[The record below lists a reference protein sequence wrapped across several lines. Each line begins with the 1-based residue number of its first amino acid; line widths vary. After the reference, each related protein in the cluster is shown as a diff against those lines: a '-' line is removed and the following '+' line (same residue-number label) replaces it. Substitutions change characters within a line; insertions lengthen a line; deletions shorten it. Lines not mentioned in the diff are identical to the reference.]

1 MNITYQSVQNLSIKG
16 DNMPFIP
23 DNFDASKWENIEP
36 YVNDLINRELSC
48 SSCLESLISDSSNLG
63 EHISE
68 TGALLYI
75 GMTCDTENENK
86 KNEFLYFVENI
97 RPKLSKFSD
106 ALNRRIAEHPSVGNL
121 PERYDLMKR
130 GIISDIEIFRS
141 ENIPLG
147 VEQTKLVTKA
157 QGITGGMTVQFQ
169 GQERTFPE
177 MKAFLESND
186 RDEREKAWKSMVN
199 RWMDDSEELSEIYD
213 QLIKIRHQI
222 ALNAGFNSYTEYMFK
237 AMHRFDYSVEDCL
250 TFHDSIEKVCMPI
263 IREINQRRRI
273 AFGLDK
279 LSPWDVN
286 EKSGSGPDI
295 NGESPLKPFK
305 SVQEMITKLS
315 QLFHNMSEDLGN
327 KFDKLV
333 EMDTLDLETRK
344 GKAPGGYQY
353 YLEKSRI
360 PFIFMN
366 AAGLQ
371 GDLETMIHESGHA
384 FHSLY
389 CGHLDL
395 IDERSY
401 PIEFAE
407 VASMSMELL
416 TQDEWDIFYQDS
428 DEVNRAR
435 LSHLEGVV
443 YLLPWIATIDSFQ
456 HWIYAN
462 PNHTR
467 DERKE
472 HWLSLREKF
481 GSNMDWK
488 DNENFRELSWQQQG
502 HLYGVPFYYVEY
514 GIAQLGA
521 LQLWQTHRKNP
532 EKALKDYSNA
542 MKLGNTKTLP
552 DLFAAAELELG
563 FDEEHLNSLITEVRV
578 AMSELQ

>member
-1 MNITYQSVQNLSIKG
+1 MKFVSE
-16 DNMPFIP
+16 D
-23 DNFDASKWENIEP
+23 FDASAWENIEP
-36 YVNDLINRELSC
+36 YVNDLLERKLTC
-48 SSCLESLISDSSNLG
+48 SKCIETLISDSSNLA

-75 GMTCDTENENK
+75 GMTCDTENSEK
-86 KNEFLYFVENI
+86 KDEFLNFVENV
-97 RPKLSKFSD
+97 RPKLSEFSD
-106 ALNRRIAEHPSVGNL
+106 KLNRRIIDHSSLEDL
-121 PERYDLMKR
+121 PERYNLMIR
-130 GIISDIEIFRS
+130 GIESDIEIFRV

-157 QGITGGMTVQFQ
+157 QGITGAMTVEFE
-169 GQERTFPE
+169 GKERTFPE
-177 MKAFLESND
+177 MRGFLESND
-186 RDEREKAWKSMVN
+186 RTQRKEAWKSMVN
-199 RWMDDSEELSEIYD
+199 RWMENSEELSEIFD
-213 QLIKIRHQI
+213 KLIKIRHQI
-222 ALNAGFNSYTEYMFK
+222 ALNAGFKSYTDYMFR

-250 TFHDSIEKVCMPI
+250 IFHKSIEEICMPI
-263 IREINQRRRI
+263 VKKINSERKSS
-273 AFGLDK
+273 FGLNK

-295 NGESPLKPFK
+295 AGKLPLRPFET
-305 SVQEMITKLS
+305 VDEMVTKLS
-315 QLFHNMSEDLGN
+315 QLFHNMSNDLGA

-389 CGHLDL
+389 CGHLEL
-395 IDERSY
+395 IDERNY

-416 TQDEWDIFYQDS
+416 TQPGWSIFY
-428 DEVNRAR
+428 DEQEEADRAKI
-435 LSHLEGVV
+435 SHLEGVIF
-443 YLLPWIATIDSFQ
+443 LLPWIATIDAFQ

-462 PNHTR
+462 PEHTR
-467 DERKE
+467 EERKLQ
-472 HWLSLREKF
+472 WISLRERF
-481 GSNMDWK
+481 GSVMDWEG
-488 DNENFRELSWQQQG
+488 NEDFRELSWQQQG
-502 HLYGVPFYYVEY
+502 HLFGVPFYYVEY

-532 EKALKDYSNA
+532 KKALKDYSNA
-542 MKLGNTKTLP
+542 MELGNTKTLP

-563 FDEEHLNSLITEVRV
+563 FDAEHLNSLIGEVEI
-578 AMSELQ
+578 AMSEIKN

>member
-1 MNITYQSVQNLSIKG
+1 MKFVSE
-16 DNMPFIP
+16 D
-23 DNFDASKWENIEP
+23 FDASAWENIEP
-36 YVNDLINRELSC
+36 YVNDLLERKLTC
-48 SSCLESLISDSSNLG
+48 SKCIETLISDSSNLA

-75 GMTCDTENENK
+75 GMTCDTENSEK
-86 KNEFLYFVENI
+86 KDEFLKFVENV
-97 RPKLSKFSD
+97 RPKLSEFSD
-106 ALNRRIAEHPSVGNL
+106 KLNRRIIDHSSLEDL
-121 PERYDLMKR
+121 PERYNLMIR
-130 GIISDIEIFRS
+130 GIESDIEIFRV

-157 QGITGGMTVQFQ
+157 QGITGAMTVEFE
-169 GQERTFPE
+169 GKERTFPE
-177 MKAFLESND
+177 MRGFLESND
-186 RDEREKAWKSMVN
+186 RTQRKEAWKSMVN
-199 RWMDDSEELSEIYD
+199 RWMENSEELSEIFD
-213 QLIKIRHQI
+213 KLIKIRHQI
-222 ALNAGFNSYTEYMFK
+222 ALNAGFKSYTDYMFR

-250 TFHDSIEKVCMPI
+250 IFHKSIEEICMPI
-263 IREINQRRRI
+263 VKKINSERKSS
-273 AFGLDK
+273 FGLNK

-295 NGESPLKPFK
+295 AGKLPLRPFET
-305 SVQEMITKLS
+305 VDEMVTKLS
-315 QLFHNMSEDLGN
+315 QLFHNMSNDLGA

-389 CGHLDL
+389 CGHLEL
-395 IDERSY
+395 IDERDY

-416 TQDEWDIFYQDS
+416 TQPGWSIFY
-428 DEVNRAR
+428 DEQEEADRAKI
-435 LSHLEGVV
+435 SHLEGVIF
-443 YLLPWIATIDSFQ
+443 LLPWIATIDAFQ

-462 PNHTR
+462 PEHTR
-467 DERKE
+467 EERKLQ
-472 HWLSLREKF
+472 WISLRERF
-481 GSNMDWK
+481 GSVMDWEG
-488 DNENFRELSWQQQG
+488 NEDFRELSWQQQG
-502 HLYGVPFYYVEY
+502 HLFGVPFYYVEY

-532 EKALKDYSNA
+532 KKALKDYSNA
-542 MKLGNTKTLP
+542 MELGNTKTLP

-563 FDEEHLNSLITEVRV
+563 FDAEHLNSLIGEVEI
-578 AMSELQ
+578 AMSEIKN

>member
-1 MNITYQSVQNLSIKG
+1 MT
-16 DNMPFIP
+16 FIP
-23 DNFDASKWENIEP
+23 EDFDASSWENIEP
-36 YVNDLINRELSC
+36 YVDDLIQRNLSC
-48 SSCLESLISDSSNLG
+48 SSCLEKLISDSSNLA

-75 GMTCDTENENK
+75 GMTCDTENETK
-86 KNEFLYFVENI
+86 KNDFLNFVENV

-106 ALNRRIAEHPSVGNL
+106 KLNRRIAEHPSVGDL
-121 PERYDLMKR
+121 PDRYDLMIR
-130 GIISDIEIFRS
+130 GIKSDIDIFRE

-157 QGITGGMTVQFQ
+157 QGITGGMTVEFE
-169 GQERTFPE
+169 GEERTFPE
-177 MKAFLESND
+177 MKAFLESNN
-186 RDEREKAWKSMVN
+186 RSVREKAWKSMVS
-199 RWMDDSEELSEIYD
+199 RWMNDSEELSEIFD
-213 QLIKIRHQI
+213 ELIKIRHEI
-222 ALNAGFNSYTEYMFK
+222 AKNAGFDSYTNYMFK
-237 AMHRFDYSVEDCL
+237 AMHRFDYTVEDCL
-250 TFHDSIEKVCMPI
+250 TFHNSIEKVCMPI
-263 IREINQRRRI
+263 VREINEKRRSSFNLEI
-273 AFGLDK
+273 

-295 NGESPLKPFK
+295 EGKNPLRPFDNVGEM
-305 SVQEMITKLS
+305 VQKLS
-315 QLFHNMSEDLGN
+315 ELFHRMSRDLGN

-353 YLEKSRI
+353 YLEKSRV

-395 IDERSY
+395 IDERNY

-416 TQDEWDIFYQDS
+416 TQDEWQIFYDND
-428 DEVNRAR
+428 DEVNRAI

-443 YLLPWIATIDSFQ
+443 FLLPWIATIDAFQ

-467 DERKE
+467 EERTE
-472 HWLSLREKF
+472 YWLSLRDRF
-481 GSNMDWK
+481 GSKMDWK
-488 DNENFRELSWQQQG
+488 DNEDFRELSWQQQG
-502 HLYGVPFYYVEY
+502 HLFGVPFYYIEY

-521 LQLWQTHRKNP
+521 LQLWQTHRKSP
-532 EKALKDYSNA
+532 EKALKDYENA
-542 MKLGNTKTLP
+542 MKLGNTKILP
-552 DLFAAAELELG
+552 ELFAAAELKLG
-563 FDEEHLNSLITEVRV
+563 FDEKHVDSLINEVKAAMAEVR
-578 AMSELQ
+578 

>member
-1 MNITYQSVQNLSIKG
+1 MKFVSE
-16 DNMPFIP
+16 D
-23 DNFDASKWENIEP
+23 FDASAWENIEP
-36 YVNDLINRELSC
+36 YVNDLLERKLTC
-48 SSCLESLISDSSNLG
+48 SKCIETLISDSSNLA

-75 GMTCDTENENK
+75 GMTCDTENSEK
-86 KNEFLYFVENI
+86 KDEFLNFVENV
-97 RPKLSKFSD
+97 RPKLSEFSD
-106 ALNRRIAEHPSVGNL
+106 KLNRRIIDHSSLEDL
-121 PERYDLMKR
+121 PERYNLMIR
-130 GIISDIEIFRS
+130 GIESDIEIFRV

-157 QGITGGMTVQFQ
+157 QGITGAMTVEFE
-169 GQERTFPE
+169 GKERTFPE
-177 MKAFLESND
+177 MRGFLESND
-186 RDEREKAWKSMVN
+186 RTQRKEAWKSMVN
-199 RWMDDSEELSEIYD
+199 RWMENSEELSEIFD
-213 QLIKIRHQI
+213 KLIKIRHQI
-222 ALNAGFNSYTEYMFK
+222 ALNAGFKSYTDYMFR

-250 TFHDSIEKVCMPI
+250 IFHKSIEEICMPI
-263 IREINQRRRI
+263 VKKINSERKSS
-273 AFGLDK
+273 FGLNK

-295 NGESPLKPFK
+295 AGKLPLRPFET
-305 SVQEMITKLS
+305 VDEMVTKLS
-315 QLFHNMSEDLGN
+315 QLFHNMSNDLGA

-389 CGHLDL
+389 CGHLEL
-395 IDERSY
+395 IDERDY

-416 TQDEWDIFYQDS
+416 TQPGWSIFYEEQEDA
-428 DEVNRAR
+428 DRAKI
-435 LSHLEGVV
+435 SHLEGVIF
-443 YLLPWIATIDSFQ
+443 LLPWIATIDAFQ

-462 PNHTR
+462 PEHTR
-467 DERKE
+467 EERKLQ
-472 HWLSLREKF
+472 WISLRERF
-481 GSNMDWK
+481 GSVMDWEG
-488 DNENFRELSWQQQG
+488 NEDFRELSWQQQG
-502 HLYGVPFYYVEY
+502 HLFGVPFYYVEY

-532 EKALKDYSNA
+532 KKALKDYSNA
-542 MKLGNTKTLP
+542 MELGNTKTLP

-563 FDEEHLNSLITEVRV
+563 FDAEHLNSLIGEVEI
-578 AMSELQ
+578 AMSEIKN

>member
-1 MNITYQSVQNLSIKG
+1 MT
-16 DNMPFIP
+16 FIP
-23 DNFDASKWENIEP
+23 EDFDASSWENIEP
-36 YVNDLINRELSC
+36 YVDDLIQRNLSC
-48 SSCLESLISDSSNLG
+48 SSCLEKLISDSSNLA

-75 GMTCDTENENK
+75 GMTCDTENETK
-86 KNEFLYFVENI
+86 KNDFLNFVENI

-106 ALNRRIAEHPSVGNL
+106 KLNRRIAEHPSVGDL
-121 PERYDLMKR
+121 PDRYDLMIR
-130 GIISDIEIFRS
+130 GIKSDIDIFRE

-157 QGITGGMTVQFQ
+157 QGITGGMTVEFE
-169 GQERTFPE
+169 GEERTFPE
-177 MKAFLESND
+177 MKAFLESNN
-186 RDEREKAWKSMVN
+186 RSVREKAWKSMVS
-199 RWMDDSEELSEIYD
+199 RWMNDSEELSEIFD
-213 QLIKIRHQI
+213 ELIKIRHEI
-222 ALNAGFNSYTEYMFK
+222 AKNAGFDSYTNYMFK
-237 AMHRFDYSVEDCL
+237 AMHRFDYTVEDCL
-250 TFHDSIEKVCMPI
+250 TFHNSIEKVCMPI
-263 IREINQRRRI
+263 VREINEKRRSSFNLEI
-273 AFGLDK
+273 

-295 NGESPLKPFK
+295 EGKNPLRPFDNVGEM
-305 SVQEMITKLS
+305 VQKLS
-315 QLFHNMSEDLGN
+315 ELFHRMSRDLGN

-353 YLEKSRI
+353 YLEKSRV

-395 IDERSY
+395 IDERNY

-416 TQDEWDIFYQDS
+416 TQDEWQIFYDND
-428 DEVNRAR
+428 DEVNRAI

-443 YLLPWIATIDSFQ
+443 FLLPWIATIDAFQ

-467 DERKE
+467 EERKE
-472 HWLSLREKF
+472 YWLSLRDRF
-481 GSNMDWK
+481 GSKMDWK
-488 DNENFRELSWQQQG
+488 DNEDFRELSWQQQG
-502 HLYGVPFYYVEY
+502 HLFGVPFYYIEY

-521 LQLWQTHRKNP
+521 LQLWQTHRKSP
-532 EKALKDYSNA
+532 EKALKDYENA
-542 MKLGNTKTLP
+542 MKLGNTKILP
-552 DLFAAAELELG
+552 ELFAAAELKLG
-563 FDEEHLNSLITEVRV
+563 FDEKHVDSLINEVKTAMAEVR
-578 AMSELQ
+578 

>member
-1 MNITYQSVQNLSIKG
+1 MT
-16 DNMPFIP
+16 FIP
-23 DNFDASKWENIEP
+23 EDFDASSWKNIEP
-36 YVNDLINRELSC
+36 YVNDLIQRNLSC
-48 SSCLESLISDSSNLG
+48 SNCLEKLISDSSNLA

-75 GMTCDTENENK
+75 GMTCDTENETK
-86 KNEFLYFVENI
+86 KNDFLNFVENI

-106 ALNRRIAEHPSVGNL
+106 KLNRRIAEHPSVGDL
-121 PERYDLMKR
+121 PDRYDLMIR
-130 GIISDIEIFRS
+130 GIKSDIDIFRE

-157 QGITGGMTVQFQ
+157 QGITGGMTVEFE
-169 GQERTFPE
+169 GEERTFPE
-177 MKAFLESND
+177 MKAFLESNN
-186 RDEREKAWKSMVN
+186 RSVREKAWKSMVS
-199 RWMDDSEELSEIYD
+199 RWMNDSEELSEIFD
-213 QLIKIRHQI
+213 ELIKIRHEI
-222 ALNAGFNSYTEYMFK
+222 AKNAGFDSYTNYMFK
-237 AMHRFDYSVEDCL
+237 AMHRFDYTVEDCL
-250 TFHDSIEKVCMPI
+250 TFHNSIEKVCMPI
-263 IREINQRRRI
+263 VREINEKRRSSFNLEI
-273 AFGLDK
+273 

-295 NGESPLKPFK
+295 EGKNPLRPFDNVGEM
-305 SVQEMITKLS
+305 VQKLS
-315 QLFHNMSEDLGN
+315 ELFHRMSRDLGN

-353 YLEKSRI
+353 YLEKSRV

-395 IDERSY
+395 IDERNY

-416 TQDEWDIFYQDS
+416 TQDEWQIFYDND
-428 DEVNRAR
+428 DEVNRAI

-443 YLLPWIATIDSFQ
+443 FLLPWIATIDAFQ

-467 DERKE
+467 EERTE
-472 HWLSLREKF
+472 YWLSLRDRF
-481 GSNMDWK
+481 GSKMDWK
-488 DNENFRELSWQQQG
+488 DNEDFRELSWQQQG
-502 HLYGVPFYYVEY
+502 HLFGVPFYYIEY

-521 LQLWQTHRKNP
+521 LQLWQTHRKSP
-532 EKALKDYSNA
+532 EKALKDYENA
-542 MKLGNTKTLP
+542 MKLGNTKILP
-552 DLFAAAELELG
+552 ELFAAAELKLG
-563 FDEEHLNSLITEVRV
+563 FDEKHVDSLINEVKTAMAEVR
-578 AMSELQ
+578 

>member
-1 MNITYQSVQNLSIKG
+1 MSFVPV
-16 DNMPFIP
+16 D
-23 DNFDASKWENIEP
+23 FDASKWENIEP
-36 YVNDLINRELSC
+36 YVNDLLERKLTC
-48 SSCLESLISDSSNLG
+48 SNCLEKVIADSSNLA

-75 GMTCDTENENK
+75 GMTCDTENEKK
-86 KNEFLYFVENI
+86 KNDFLHFVENI
-97 RPKLSKFSD
+97 RPKLSEFSD
-106 ALNRRIAEHPSVGNL
+106 SLNRRIAEHPELENL
-121 PERYDLMKR
+121 PERYNLMIR
-130 GIISDIEIFRS
+130 GIISDIEIFRT

-157 QGITGGMTVQFQ
+157 QGITGAMTVEFE
-169 GQERTFPE
+169 GKERTFPE

-186 RDEREKAWKSMVN
+186 RKKREIAWKSMVN
-199 RWMDDSEELSEIYD
+199 RWMEDSEELSEIFD
-213 QLIKIRHQI
+213 ELVKIRHQI
-222 ALNAGFNSYTEYMFK
+222 ALNAGFSSYTDYMFK

-250 TFHDSIEKVCMPI
+250 IFHDSIEKVCMPI
-263 IREINQRRRI
+263 INDINEKRRI
-273 AFGLDK
+273 AFGLEK

-295 NGESPLKPFK
+295 NGKSPLKPFD
-305 SVQEMITKLS
+305 SVQEMVTKLS
-315 QLFHNMSEDLGN
+315 QLFHNMSKDLGN

-353 YLEKSRI
+353 YLEKSRV

-395 IDERSY
+395 IDERNY

-416 TQDEWDIFYQDS
+416 TQDEWGIFYENS
-428 DEVNRAR
+428 NEVNRAKM
-435 LSHLEGVV
+435 SHLEGVV
-443 YLLPWIATIDSFQ
+443 YLLPWIATIDAFQ
-456 HWIYAN
+456 HWIYSN

-467 DERKE
+467 EERKE
-472 HWLSLREKF
+472 YWLSLRDKF
-481 GSNMDWK
+481 GSNMNWSG
-488 DNENFRELSWQQQG
+488 NEKFRELSWQQQG

-521 LQLWQTHRKNP
+521 LQLWQTHRNNP

-542 MKLGNTKTLP
+542 MELGNTKTLP
-552 DLFAAAELELG
+552 DLFAAAELKLG
-563 FDEEHLNSLITEVRV
+563 FDEKHLNSLIEEVKV
-578 AMSELQ
+578 AMSEMK

>member
-1 MNITYQSVQNLSIKG
+1 MT
-16 DNMPFIP
+16 FIP
-23 DNFDASKWENIEP
+23 EDFDASSWENIEP
-36 YVNDLINRELSC
+36 YVDDLIQRNLSC
-48 SSCLESLISDSSNLG
+48 SSCLEKLISDSSNLA

-75 GMTCDTENENK
+75 GMTCDTENETK
-86 KNEFLYFVENI
+86 KNDFLNFVENV

-106 ALNRRIAEHPSVGNL
+106 KLNRRIAEHPSVGDL
-121 PERYDLMKR
+121 PDRYDLMIR
-130 GIISDIEIFRS
+130 GIKSDIDIFRE

-147 VEQTKLVTKA
+147 VEQTKLVTRA
-157 QGITGGMTVQFQ
+157 QGITGGMTVEFE
-169 GQERTFPE
+169 GEERTFPE
-177 MKAFLESND
+177 MKAFLESNN
-186 RDEREKAWKSMVN
+186 RSVREKAWKSMVS
-199 RWMDDSEELSEIYD
+199 RWMNDSEELSEIFD
-213 QLIKIRHQI
+213 ELIKIRHEI
-222 ALNAGFNSYTEYMFK
+222 AKNAGFDSYTNYMFK
-237 AMHRFDYSVEDCL
+237 AMHRFDYTVEDCL
-250 TFHDSIEKVCMPI
+250 TFHNSIEKVCMPI
-263 IREINQRRRI
+263 VREINEKRRSSFNLEI
-273 AFGLDK
+273 

-295 NGESPLKPFK
+295 EGKNPLRPFDNVGEM
-305 SVQEMITKLS
+305 VQKLS
-315 QLFHNMSEDLGN
+315 ELFHRMSRDLGN

-353 YLEKSRI
+353 YLEKSRV

-395 IDERSY
+395 IDERNY

-416 TQDEWDIFYQDS
+416 TQDEWQIFYDND
-428 DEVNRAR
+428 DEVNRAI

-443 YLLPWIATIDSFQ
+443 FLLPWIATIDAFQ

-467 DERKE
+467 EERKE
-472 HWLSLREKF
+472 YWLSLRDRF
-481 GSNMDWK
+481 GSKMDWK
-488 DNENFRELSWQQQG
+488 DNEDFRELSWQQQG
-502 HLYGVPFYYVEY
+502 HLFGVPFYYIEY

-521 LQLWQTHRKNP
+521 LQLWQTHRKSP
-532 EKALKDYSNA
+532 EKALKDYENA
-542 MKLGNTKTLP
+542 MKLGNTKILP
-552 DLFAAAELELG
+552 ELFAAAELKLG
-563 FDEEHLNSLITEVRV
+563 FDEKHVDSLINEVKTAMAEVR
-578 AMSELQ
+578 

>member
-1 MNITYQSVQNLSIKG
+1 MKFVSE
-16 DNMPFIP
+16 D
-23 DNFDASKWENIEP
+23 FDASAWENIEP
-36 YVNDLINRELSC
+36 YVNDLLERKLTC
-48 SSCLESLISDSSNLG
+48 SKCIETLISDSSNLA

-75 GMTCDTENENK
+75 GMTCDTENSDK
-86 KNEFLYFVENI
+86 KDEFLNFVENV
-97 RPKLSKFSD
+97 RPKLSEFSD
-106 ALNRRIAEHPSVGNL
+106 KLNRRIIDHSSLEDL
-121 PERYDLMKR
+121 PERYNLMIR
-130 GIISDIEIFRS
+130 GIESDIEIFRV

-157 QGITGGMTVQFQ
+157 QGITGAMTVEFE
-169 GQERTFPE
+169 GKERTFPE
-177 MKAFLESND
+177 MRGFLESND
-186 RDEREKAWKSMVN
+186 RTQRKEAWKSMVN
-199 RWMDDSEELSEIYD
+199 RWMENSEELSEIFD
-213 QLIKIRHQI
+213 KLIKIRHQI
-222 ALNAGFNSYTEYMFK
+222 ALNAGFKSYTDYMFR

-250 TFHDSIEKVCMPI
+250 IFHKSIEEICMPI
-263 IREINQRRRI
+263 VKKINSERKSS
-273 AFGLDK
+273 FGLNK

-295 NGESPLKPFK
+295 AGKLPLRPFET
-305 SVQEMITKLS
+305 VDEMVTKLS
-315 QLFHNMSEDLGN
+315 QLFHNMSNDLGA

-389 CGHLDL
+389 CGHLEL
-395 IDERSY
+395 IDERNY

-416 TQDEWDIFYQDS
+416 TQPGWSIFY
-428 DEVNRAR
+428 DEQEEADRAKI
-435 LSHLEGVV
+435 SHLEGVIF
-443 YLLPWIATIDSFQ
+443 LLPWIATIDAFQ

-462 PNHTR
+462 PEHTR
-467 DERKE
+467 EERKLQ
-472 HWLSLREKF
+472 WISLRERF
-481 GSNMDWK
+481 GSVMDWEG
-488 DNENFRELSWQQQG
+488 NEDFRELSWQQQG
-502 HLYGVPFYYVEY
+502 HLFGVPFYYVEY

-532 EKALKDYSNA
+532 KKALKDYSNA
-542 MKLGNTKTLP
+542 MELGNTKTLP

-563 FDEEHLNSLITEVRV
+563 FDAEHLNSLIGEVEI
-578 AMSELQ
+578 AMSEIKN

>member
-1 MNITYQSVQNLSIKG
+1 VT
-16 DNMPFIP
+16 FIP
-23 DNFDASKWENIEP
+23 EDFDASSWENVEP
-36 YVNDLINRELSC
+36 YVDDLIQRNLSC
-48 SSCLESLISDSSNLG
+48 SSCLEKLISDSSNLA

-75 GMTCDTENENK
+75 GMTCDTENETK
-86 KNEFLYFVENI
+86 KNDFLNFVENI

-106 ALNRRIAEHPSVGNL
+106 KLNRRIAEHPSVGDL
-121 PERYDLMKR
+121 PDRYDLMIR
-130 GIISDIEIFRS
+130 GIKSDIDIFRE

-157 QGITGGMTVQFQ
+157 QGITGGMTVEFE
-169 GQERTFPE
+169 GEERTFPE
-177 MKAFLESND
+177 MKAFLESNN
-186 RDEREKAWKSMVN
+186 RSVREKAWKSMVS
-199 RWMDDSEELSEIYD
+199 RWMNDSEELSEIFD
-213 QLIKIRHQI
+213 ELIKIRHEI
-222 ALNAGFNSYTEYMFK
+222 AKNAGFDSYTNYMFK
-237 AMHRFDYSVEDCL
+237 AMHRFDYTVEDCL
-250 TFHDSIEKVCMPI
+250 TFHNSIEKVCMPI
-263 IREINQRRRI
+263 VREINEKRRSSFNLEI
-273 AFGLDK
+273 

-295 NGESPLKPFK
+295 EGKNPLRPFDNVGEM
-305 SVQEMITKLS
+305 VQKLS
-315 QLFHNMSEDLGN
+315 ELFHRMSRDLGN

-353 YLEKSRI
+353 YLEKSRV

-395 IDERSY
+395 IDERNY

-416 TQDEWDIFYQDS
+416 TQDEWQIFYDND
-428 DEVNRAR
+428 DEVNRAI

-443 YLLPWIATIDSFQ
+443 FLLPWIATIDAFQ

-467 DERKE
+467 EERTE
-472 HWLSLREKF
+472 YWLSLRDRF
-481 GSNMDWK
+481 GSKMDWK
-488 DNENFRELSWQQQG
+488 DNEDFRELSWQQQG
-502 HLYGVPFYYVEY
+502 HLFGVPFYYIEY

-521 LQLWQTHRKNP
+521 LQLWQTHRKSP
-532 EKALKDYSNA
+532 EKALKDYENA
-542 MKLGNTKTLP
+542 MKLGNTKILP
-552 DLFAAAELELG
+552 ELFAAAELKLG
-563 FDEEHLNSLITEVRV
+563 FDEKHVDSLINEVKTAMAEVR
-578 AMSELQ
+578 

>member
-1 MNITYQSVQNLSIKG
+1 MKFVPE
-16 DNMPFIP
+16 D
-23 DNFDASKWENIEP
+23 FDASAWENIEP
-36 YVNDLINRELSC
+36 YVNDLLERKLTC
-48 SSCLESLISDSSNLG
+48 SKCIETLISDSSNLA

-75 GMTCDTENENK
+75 GMTCDTENSEK
-86 KNEFLYFVENI
+86 KDEFLNFVENV
-97 RPKLSKFSD
+97 RPKLSEFSD
-106 ALNRRIAEHPSVGNL
+106 KLNRRIIDHSSLEDL
-121 PERYDLMKR
+121 PERYNLMIR
-130 GIISDIEIFRS
+130 GIESDIEIFRV

-157 QGITGGMTVQFQ
+157 QGITGAMTVEFE
-169 GQERTFPE
+169 GKERTFPE
-177 MKAFLESND
+177 MRGFLESND
-186 RDEREKAWKSMVN
+186 RTQRKEAWKSMVN
-199 RWMDDSEELSEIYD
+199 RWMENSEELSEIFD
-213 QLIKIRHQI
+213 KLIKIRHQI
-222 ALNAGFNSYTEYMFK
+222 ALNAGFKSYTDYMFR

-250 TFHDSIEKVCMPI
+250 IFHKSIEEICMPI
-263 IREINQRRRI
+263 VKKINSERKSS
-273 AFGLDK
+273 FGLNK

-295 NGESPLKPFK
+295 AGKLPLRPFET
-305 SVQEMITKLS
+305 VDEMVTKLS
-315 QLFHNMSEDLGN
+315 QLFHNMSNDLGV

-389 CGHLDL
+389 CGHLEL
-395 IDERSY
+395 IDERDY

-416 TQDEWDIFYQDS
+416 TQPGWSIFY
-428 DEVNRAR
+428 DEQEDADRAKI
-435 LSHLEGVV
+435 SHLEGVV
-443 YLLPWIATIDSFQ
+443 FLLPWIATIDAFQ

-462 PNHTR
+462 PEHTR
-467 DERKE
+467 EERKLQ
-472 HWLSLREKF
+472 WISLRERF
-481 GSNMDWK
+481 GSVMDWEG
-488 DNENFRELSWQQQG
+488 NEDFRELSWQQQG
-502 HLYGVPFYYVEY
+502 HLFGVPFYYVEY

-532 EKALKDYSNA
+532 KKALKDYSNA
-542 MKLGNTKTLP
+542 MELGNTKTLP

-563 FDEEHLNSLITEVRV
+563 FDAEHLNSLIGEVEI
-578 AMSELQ
+578 AMSEIKN

>member
-1 MNITYQSVQNLSIKG
+1 MKFVS
-16 DNMPFIP
+16 D
-23 DNFDASKWENIEP
+23 DFDASSWENIEP
-36 YVNDLINRELSC
+36 YVDDLLNRELT
-48 SSCLESLISDSSNLG
+48 SSDCLETLILDSSNLA
-63 EHISE
+63 EYISE

-75 GMTCDTENENK
+75 GMTCDTEDKEK
-86 KNEFLYFVENI
+86 KDEFLKFVENV
-97 RPKLSKFSD
+97 RPKLSEFSD
-106 ALNRRIAEHPSVGNL
+106 KLNRRIVDHVSVDNL
-121 PERYDLMKR
+121 PERYDLMIR
-130 GIISDIEIFRS
+130 GIKSDIEIFRV

-157 QGITGGMTVQFQ
+157 QGITGAMTVEFE
-169 GQERTFPE
+169 GKERTFPE
-177 MKAFLESND
+177 MRGFLESND
-186 RDEREKAWKSMVN
+186 RTQREKAWKSMVT
-199 RWMDDSEELSEIYD
+199 RWMNNSDELSDIFD
-213 QLIKIRHQI
+213 KLIKIRHEI
-222 ALNAGFNSYTEYMFK
+222 AINSGFKSYTDYMFR
-237 AMHRFDYSVEDCL
+237 AMHRFDYSIEDCL
-250 TFHDSIEKVCMPI
+250 TFHKSIEEVCMPI
-263 IREINQRRRI
+263 VRKINSERKS
-273 AFGLDK
+273 AFGLTT

-295 NGESPLKPFK
+295 AGEPPLRPFETVDQMV
-305 SVQEMITKLS
+305 SKLS
-315 QLFHNMSEDLGN
+315 QLFHNMSNDLGT

-333 EMDTLDLETRK
+333 KMDTLDLETRK

-395 IDERSY
+395 IDERNY

-416 TQDEWDIFYQDS
+416 TQPEWNIFYEEQNDA
-428 DEVNRAR
+428 DRAKI
-435 LSHLEGVV
+435 SHLEGVIF
-443 YLLPWIATIDSFQ
+443 LLPWIATIDAFQ

-462 PNHTR
+462 PEHTR
-467 DERKE
+467 DERKMQ
-472 HWLSLREKF
+472 WISLRERF
-481 GSNMDWK
+481 GSVMDWVG
-488 DNENFRELSWQQQG
+488 NEDFRELSWQQQG
-502 HLYGVPFYYVEY
+502 HLFGVPFYYVEY

-532 EKALKDYSNA
+532 EKALNDYSNA

-552 DLFAAAELELG
+552 DLFEAAELKLG
-563 FDEEHLNSLITEVRV
+563 FDEKHLNSLINEVEI
-578 AMSELQ
+578 AMSEINS

>member
-1 MNITYQSVQNLSIKG
+1 MT
-16 DNMPFIP
+16 FIP
-23 DNFDASKWENIEP
+23 EDFDASSWENIEP
-36 YVNDLINRELSC
+36 YVDDLIQRNLSC
-48 SSCLESLISDSSNLG
+48 SSCLEKLISDSSNLA

-75 GMTCDTENENK
+75 GMTCDTENETK
-86 KNEFLYFVENI
+86 KNDFLNFVENV

-106 ALNRRIAEHPSVGNL
+106 KLNRRIAEHPSVGDL
-121 PERYDLMKR
+121 PDRYDLMIR
-130 GIISDIEIFRS
+130 GIKSDIDIFRE

-157 QGITGGMTVQFQ
+157 QGITGGMTVEFE
-169 GQERTFPE
+169 GEERTFPE
-177 MKAFLESND
+177 MKAFLESNN
-186 RDEREKAWKSMVN
+186 RSMREKAWKSMVS
-199 RWMDDSEELSEIYD
+199 RWMNDSEELSEIFD
-213 QLIKIRHQI
+213 ELIKIRHEI
-222 ALNAGFNSYTEYMFK
+222 AKNAGFDSYTNYMFK
-237 AMHRFDYSVEDCL
+237 AMHRFDYTVEDCL
-250 TFHDSIEKVCMPI
+250 TFHNSIEKVCMPI
-263 IREINQRRRI
+263 VREINEKRRSSFNLEI
-273 AFGLDK
+273 

-295 NGESPLKPFK
+295 EGKNPLRPFDNVDEM
-305 SVQEMITKLS
+305 VQKLS
-315 QLFHNMSEDLGN
+315 ELFHKMSRDLGN

-353 YLEKSRI
+353 YLEKSRV

-395 IDERSY
+395 IDERNY

-416 TQDEWDIFYQDS
+416 TQDEWQIFYDND
-428 DEVNRAR
+428 DEVNRAI

-443 YLLPWIATIDSFQ
+443 FLLPWIATIDAFQ

-467 DERKE
+467 EERTE
-472 HWLSLREKF
+472 YWLSLRDRF
-481 GSNMDWK
+481 GSKMDWK
-488 DNENFRELSWQQQG
+488 DNEDFRELSWQQQG
-502 HLYGVPFYYVEY
+502 HLFGVPFYYIEY

-521 LQLWQTHRKNP
+521 LQLWQTHRKSP
-532 EKALKDYSNA
+532 EKALKDYENA
-542 MKLGNTKTLP
+542 MKLGNTKILP
-552 DLFAAAELELG
+552 ELFAAAELKLG
-563 FDEEHLNSLITEVRV
+563 FDEKHVDSLINEVKTAMAEVR
-578 AMSELQ
+578 

>member
-1 MNITYQSVQNLSIKG
+1 MSFVPV
-16 DNMPFIP
+16 D
-23 DNFDASKWENIEP
+23 FDASKWENIEP
-36 YVNDLINRELSC
+36 YVNDLLERKLTC
-48 SSCLESLISDSSNLG
+48 SNCLEKVIADSSNLA

-75 GMTCDTENENK
+75 GMTCDTENEKK
-86 KNEFLYFVENI
+86 KNDFLHFVENI
-97 RPKLSKFSD
+97 RPKLSEFSD
-106 ALNRRIAEHPSVGNL
+106 SLNRRIAEHPELENL
-121 PERYDLMKR
+121 PERYNLMIR
-130 GIISDIEIFRS
+130 GIISDIEIFRT

-157 QGITGGMTVQFQ
+157 QGITGAMTVEFE
-169 GQERTFPE
+169 GKERTFPE
-177 MKAFLESND
+177 MKVFLESND
-186 RDEREKAWKSMVN
+186 REKREKAWNSMVN
-199 RWMDDSEELSEIYD
+199 RWMEDSEELSEIFD
-213 QLIKIRHQI
+213 ELVKIRHQI
-222 ALNAGFNSYTEYMFK
+222 ALNAGFSTYTDYMFK

-250 TFHDSIEKVCMPI
+250 IFHDSIEKVCMPI
-263 IREINQRRRI
+263 INDINEKRRI
-273 AFGLDK
+273 AFGLEK

-295 NGESPLKPFK
+295 NGKSPLKPFD
-305 SVQEMITKLS
+305 SVQEMVTKLS
-315 QLFHNMSEDLGN
+315 QLFHNMSKDLGN

-353 YLEKSRI
+353 YLEKSRV

-395 IDERSY
+395 IDERNY

-416 TQDEWDIFYQDS
+416 TQDEWGIFYENS
-428 DEVNRAR
+428 NEVNRAKM
-435 LSHLEGVV
+435 SHLEGVV
-443 YLLPWIATIDSFQ
+443 YLLPWIATIDAFQ
-456 HWIYAN
+456 HWIYSN

-467 DERKE
+467 EERKE
-472 HWLSLREKF
+472 YWLALRDKF
-481 GSNMDWK
+481 GSNMNWSG
-488 DNENFRELSWQQQG
+488 NEKFRELSWQQQG

-521 LQLWQTHRKNP
+521 LQLWQTHRNNP

-542 MKLGNTKTLP
+542 MELGNTKTLP
-552 DLFAAAELELG
+552 DLFAAAELKLG
-563 FDEEHLNSLITEVRV
+563 FDEKHLNSLIEEVKV
-578 AMSELQ
+578 AMSEMK

>member
-1 MNITYQSVQNLSIKG
+1 MT
-16 DNMPFIP
+16 FIP
-23 DNFDASKWENIEP
+23 EDFDASSWENIEP
-36 YVNDLINRELSC
+36 YVDDLIQRNLSC
-48 SSCLESLISDSSNLG
+48 SSCLEKLISDSSNLA

-75 GMTCDTENENK
+75 GMTCDTENETK
-86 KNEFLYFVENI
+86 KNDFLNFVENI

-106 ALNRRIAEHPSVGNL
+106 KLNRRIAEHPSVGDL
-121 PERYDLMKR
+121 PDRYDLMIR
-130 GIISDIEIFRS
+130 GIKSDIDIFRE

-157 QGITGGMTVQFQ
+157 QGITGGMTVEFE
-169 GQERTFPE
+169 GEERTFPE
-177 MKAFLESND
+177 MKAFLESNN
-186 RDEREKAWKSMVN
+186 RSVREKAWKSMVS
-199 RWMDDSEELSEIYD
+199 RWMIDSEELSEIFD
-213 QLIKIRHQI
+213 ELIKIRHEI
-222 ALNAGFNSYTEYMFK
+222 AKNAGFDSYTNYMFK
-237 AMHRFDYSVEDCL
+237 AMHRFDYTVEDCL
-250 TFHDSIEKVCMPI
+250 TFHNSIEKVCMPI
-263 IREINQRRRI
+263 VREINEKRRSSFNLEI
-273 AFGLDK
+273 

-295 NGESPLKPFK
+295 EGKNPLRPFDNVGEM
-305 SVQEMITKLS
+305 VQKLS
-315 QLFHNMSEDLGN
+315 ELFHRMSRDLGN

-353 YLEKSRI
+353 YLEKSRV

-395 IDERSY
+395 IDERNY

-416 TQDEWDIFYQDS
+416 TQDEWQIFYDND
-428 DEVNRAR
+428 DEVNRAI

-443 YLLPWIATIDSFQ
+443 FLLPWIATIDAFQ

-467 DERKE
+467 EERTE
-472 HWLSLREKF
+472 YWLSLRDRF
-481 GSNMDWK
+481 GSKMDWK
-488 DNENFRELSWQQQG
+488 DNEDFRELSWQQQG
-502 HLYGVPFYYVEY
+502 HLFGVPFYYIEY

-521 LQLWQTHRKNP
+521 LQLWQTHRKSP
-532 EKALKDYSNA
+532 EKALKDYENA
-542 MKLGNTKTLP
+542 MKLGNTKILP
-552 DLFAAAELELG
+552 ELFAAAELKLG
-563 FDEEHLNSLITEVRV
+563 FDEKHVDSLINEVKTAMAEVR
-578 AMSELQ
+578 

>member
-1 MNITYQSVQNLSIKG
+1 MT
-16 DNMPFIP
+16 FIP
-23 DNFDASKWENIEP
+23 EDFDASSWENIEP
-36 YVNDLINRELSC
+36 YVDDLIQRNLSC
-48 SSCLESLISDSSNLG
+48 SSCLEKLISDSSNLA

-75 GMTCDTENENK
+75 GMTCDTENETK
-86 KNEFLYFVENI
+86 KNDFLNFVENI

-106 ALNRRIAEHPSVGNL
+106 KLNRRIAEHPSVGDL
-121 PERYDLMKR
+121 PDRYDLMIR
-130 GIISDIEIFRS
+130 GIKSDIDIFRE

-157 QGITGGMTVQFQ
+157 QGITGGMAVEFE
-169 GQERTFPE
+169 GEERTFPE
-177 MKAFLESND
+177 MKAFLESNN
-186 RDEREKAWKSMVN
+186 RSVREKAWKSMVS
-199 RWMDDSEELSEIYD
+199 RWMNDSEELSEIFD
-213 QLIKIRHQI
+213 ELIKIRHEI
-222 ALNAGFNSYTEYMFK
+222 AKNAGFDSYTNYMFK
-237 AMHRFDYSVEDCL
+237 AMHRFDYTVEDCL
-250 TFHDSIEKVCMPI
+250 TFHNSIEKVCMPI
-263 IREINQRRRI
+263 VREINEKRRSSFNLEI
-273 AFGLDK
+273 

-295 NGESPLKPFK
+295 EGKNPLRPFDNVGEM
-305 SVQEMITKLS
+305 VQKLS
-315 QLFHNMSEDLGN
+315 ELFHRMSRDLGN

-353 YLEKSRI
+353 YLEKSRV

-395 IDERSY
+395 IDERNY

-416 TQDEWDIFYQDS
+416 TQDEWQIFYDND
-428 DEVNRAR
+428 DEVNRAI

-443 YLLPWIATIDSFQ
+443 FLLPWIATIDAFQ

-467 DERKE
+467 EERTE
-472 HWLSLREKF
+472 YWLSLRDRF
-481 GSNMDWK
+481 GSKMDWK
-488 DNENFRELSWQQQG
+488 DNEDFRELSWQQQG
-502 HLYGVPFYYVEY
+502 HLFGVPFYYIEY

-521 LQLWQTHRKNP
+521 LQLWQTHRKSP
-532 EKALKDYSNA
+532 EKALKDYENA
-542 MKLGNTKTLP
+542 MKLGNTKILP
-552 DLFAAAELELG
+552 ELFAAAELKLG
-563 FDEEHLNSLITEVRV
+563 FDEKHVDSLINEVKTAMAEVR
-578 AMSELQ
+578 

>member
-1 MNITYQSVQNLSIKG
+1 MKFVSE
-16 DNMPFIP
+16 D
-23 DNFDASKWENIEP
+23 FDASAWENIEP
-36 YVNDLINRELSC
+36 YVNDLLERKLTC
-48 SSCLESLISDSSNLG
+48 SKCIETLISDSSNLA

-75 GMTCDTENENK
+75 GMTCDTENTEK
-86 KNEFLYFVENI
+86 KDDFLNFVENV
-97 RPKLSKFSD
+97 RPKLSEFSD
-106 ALNRRIAEHPSVGNL
+106 KLNRRIIEHSSLENL
-121 PERYDLMKR
+121 PERYNLMIR
-130 GIISDIEIFRS
+130 GIVSDIEIFRV

-147 VEQTKLVTKA
+147 VEQTKLVTEA
-157 QGITGGMTVQFQ
+157 QGITGAMTVEFE
-169 GQERTFPE
+169 GKERTFPE
-177 MKAFLESND
+177 MRGFLESND
-186 RDEREKAWKSMVN
+186 RNQRKEAWKSMVN
-199 RWMDDSEELSEIYD
+199 RWMENSEELSEIFD
-213 QLIKIRHQI
+213 KLIKIRHQI
-222 ALNAGFNSYTEYMFK
+222 ALNAGFKSYTDYMFR

-250 TFHDSIEKVCMPI
+250 IFHKSIEEICMPI
-263 IREINQRRRI
+263 VKKINSERKSS
-273 AFGLDK
+273 FGLNK

-295 NGESPLKPFK
+295 AGKLPLRPFET
-305 SVQEMITKLS
+305 VDEMVTKLS
-315 QLFHNMSEDLGN
+315 QLFHNMSNDLGA

-389 CGHLDL
+389 CGHLEL
-395 IDERSY
+395 IDERDY

-416 TQDEWDIFYQDS
+416 TQPGWSIFY
-428 DEVNRAR
+428 DEQEDADRAKI
-435 LSHLEGVV
+435 SHLEGVIF
-443 YLLPWIATIDSFQ
+443 LLPWIATIDAFQ

-462 PNHTR
+462 PEHTR
-467 DERKE
+467 EERKLQ
-472 HWLSLREKF
+472 WISLRERF
-481 GSNMDWK
+481 GSVMDWEG
-488 DNENFRELSWQQQG
+488 NEDFRELSWQQQG
-502 HLYGVPFYYVEY
+502 HLFGVPFYYVEY

-532 EKALKDYSNA
+532 KKALKDYSNA
-542 MKLGNTKTLP
+542 MELGNTKTLP

-563 FDEEHLNSLITEVRV
+563 FDAEHLNSLIGEVES
-578 AMSELQ
+578 AMSEIKN

>member
-1 MNITYQSVQNLSIKG
+1 MT
-16 DNMPFIP
+16 FIP
-23 DNFDASKWENIEP
+23 EDFDASSWENIEP
-36 YVNDLINRELSC
+36 YVDDLIQRNLSC
-48 SSCLESLISDSSNLG
+48 SSCLEKLISDSSNLA

-75 GMTCDTENENK
+75 GMTCDTENETK
-86 KNEFLYFVENI
+86 KNDFLNFVENV

-106 ALNRRIAEHPSVGNL
+106 KLNRRIAEHPSVGDL
-121 PERYDLMKR
+121 PDRYDLMIR
-130 GIISDIEIFRS
+130 GIKSDIDIFRE

-157 QGITGGMTVQFQ
+157 QGITGGMTVEFE
-169 GQERTFPE
+169 GEERTFPE
-177 MKAFLESND
+177 MKAFLESNN
-186 RDEREKAWKSMVN
+186 RSMREKACKSMVS
-199 RWMDDSEELSEIYD
+199 RWMNDSEELSEIFD
-213 QLIKIRHQI
+213 ELIKIRHEI
-222 ALNAGFNSYTEYMFK
+222 AKNAGFDSYTNYMFK
-237 AMHRFDYSVEDCL
+237 AMHRFDYTVEDCL
-250 TFHDSIEKVCMPI
+250 TFHNSIEKVCMPI
-263 IREINQRRRI
+263 VREINEKRRSSFNLEI
-273 AFGLDK
+273 

-295 NGESPLKPFK
+295 EGKNPLRPFDNVGEM
-305 SVQEMITKLS
+305 VQKLS
-315 QLFHNMSEDLGN
+315 ELFHRMSRDLGN

-353 YLEKSRI
+353 YLEKSRV

-395 IDERSY
+395 IDERNY

-416 TQDEWDIFYQDS
+416 TQDEWQIFYDND
-428 DEVNRAR
+428 DEVNRAI

-443 YLLPWIATIDSFQ
+443 FLLPWIATIDAFQ

-467 DERKE
+467 EERTE
-472 HWLSLREKF
+472 YWLSLRDRF
-481 GSNMDWK
+481 GSKMDWK
-488 DNENFRELSWQQQG
+488 DNEDFRELSWQQQG
-502 HLYGVPFYYVEY
+502 HLFGVPFYYIEY

-521 LQLWQTHRKNP
+521 LQLWQTHRKSP
-532 EKALKDYSNA
+532 EKALKDYENA
-542 MKLGNTKTLP
+542 MKLGNTKILP
-552 DLFAAAELELG
+552 ELFAAAELKLG
-563 FDEEHLNSLITEVRV
+563 FDEKHVDSLINEVKAAMAEVR
-578 AMSELQ
+578 

>member
-1 MNITYQSVQNLSIKG
+1 MT
-16 DNMPFIP
+16 FIP
-23 DNFDASKWENIEP
+23 EDFDASSWENIEP
-36 YVNDLINRELSC
+36 YVDDLIQRNLSC
-48 SSCLESLISDSSNLG
+48 SSCLEKLISDSSNLA

-75 GMTCDTENENK
+75 GMTCDTENETK
-86 KNEFLYFVENI
+86 KNDFLNFVENV

-106 ALNRRIAEHPSVGNL
+106 KLNRRIAEHPSVGDL
-121 PERYDLMKR
+121 PDRYDLMIR
-130 GIISDIEIFRS
+130 GIKSDIDIFRE

-157 QGITGGMTVQFQ
+157 QGITGGMTVEFE
-169 GQERTFPE
+169 GEERTFPE
-177 MKAFLESND
+177 MKAFLESNN
-186 RDEREKAWKSMVN
+186 RSVREKAWKSMVS
-199 RWMDDSEELSEIYD
+199 RWMNDSEELSEIFD
-213 QLIKIRHQI
+213 ELIKIRHEI
-222 ALNAGFNSYTEYMFK
+222 AKNAGFDSYTNYMFK
-237 AMHRFDYSVEDCL
+237 AMHRFDYTVEDCL
-250 TFHDSIEKVCMPI
+250 TFHNSIEKVCMPI
-263 IREINQRRRI
+263 VREINEKRRSSFNLEI
-273 AFGLDK
+273 

-295 NGESPLKPFK
+295 EGKNPLRPFDNVGEM
-305 SVQEMITKLS
+305 VQKLS
-315 QLFHNMSEDLGN
+315 ELFHKMSRDLGN

-353 YLEKSRI
+353 YLEKSRV

-395 IDERSY
+395 IDERNY

-416 TQDEWDIFYQDS
+416 TQDEWQIFYDND
-428 DEVNRAR
+428 DEVNRAI

-443 YLLPWIATIDSFQ
+443 FLLPWIATIDAFQ

-467 DERKE
+467 EERTE
-472 HWLSLREKF
+472 YWLSLRDRF
-481 GSNMDWK
+481 GSKMDWK
-488 DNENFRELSWQQQG
+488 DNEDFRELSWQQQG
-502 HLYGVPFYYVEY
+502 HLFGVPFYYIEY

-521 LQLWQTHRKNP
+521 LQLWQTHRKSP
-532 EKALKDYSNA
+532 EKALKDYENA
-542 MKLGNTKTLP
+542 MKLGNTKILP
-552 DLFAAAELELG
+552 ELFAAAELKLG
-563 FDEEHLNSLITEVRV
+563 FDEKHVDSLINEVKAAMAEVR
-578 AMSELQ
+578 

>member
-1 MNITYQSVQNLSIKG
+1 VKFVSE
-16 DNMPFIP
+16 D
-23 DNFDASKWENIEP
+23 FDASAWENIEP
-36 YVNDLINRELSC
+36 YVNDLLERKLTC
-48 SSCLESLISDSSNLG
+48 SKCIETLISDSSNLA

-75 GMTCDTENENK
+75 GMTCDTENSEK
-86 KNEFLYFVENI
+86 KDEFLNFVENV
-97 RPKLSKFSD
+97 RPKLSEFSD
-106 ALNRRIAEHPSVGNL
+106 KLNRRIIDHSSLEDL
-121 PERYDLMKR
+121 PERYNLMIR
-130 GIISDIEIFRS
+130 GIESDIEIFRV

-157 QGITGGMTVQFQ
+157 QGITGAMTVEFE
-169 GQERTFPE
+169 GKERTFPE
-177 MKAFLESND
+177 MRGFLESND
-186 RDEREKAWKSMVN
+186 RTQRKEAWKSMVN
-199 RWMDDSEELSEIYD
+199 RWMENSEELSEIFD
-213 QLIKIRHQI
+213 ELIKIRHQI
-222 ALNAGFNSYTEYMFK
+222 ALNAGFKSYTDYMFR

-250 TFHDSIEKVCMPI
+250 IFHKSIEEICMPI
-263 IREINQRRRI
+263 VKKINSERKSS
-273 AFGLDK
+273 FGLNK

-295 NGESPLKPFK
+295 AGKLPLRPFET
-305 SVQEMITKLS
+305 VDEMVTKLS
-315 QLFHNMSEDLGN
+315 QLFHNMSNDLGA

-389 CGHLDL
+389 CGHLEL
-395 IDERSY
+395 IDERDY

-416 TQDEWDIFYQDS
+416 TQPGWSIFYEEQEDA
-428 DEVNRAR
+428 DRAKI
-435 LSHLEGVV
+435 SHLEGVIF
-443 YLLPWIATIDSFQ
+443 LLPWIATIDAFQ

-462 PNHTR
+462 PEHTR
-467 DERKE
+467 EERKLQ
-472 HWLSLREKF
+472 WISLRERF
-481 GSNMDWK
+481 GSVMDWEG
-488 DNENFRELSWQQQG
+488 NEDFRELSWQQQG
-502 HLYGVPFYYVEY
+502 HLFGVPFYYVEY

-532 EKALKDYSNA
+532 KKALKDYSNA
-542 MKLGNTKTLP
+542 MELGNTKTLP

-563 FDEEHLNSLITEVRV
+563 FDAEHLNSLIGEVEI
-578 AMSELQ
+578 AMSEIKN

>member
-1 MNITYQSVQNLSIKG
+1 MKFVS
-16 DNMPFIP
+16 D
-23 DNFDASKWENIEP
+23 DFDASSWENIEP
-36 YVNDLINRELSC
+36 YVDDLLNRELT
-48 SSCLESLISDSSNLG
+48 SSDCLETLILDSSNLA
-63 EHISE
+63 EYISE

-75 GMTCDTENENK
+75 GMTCDTEDKEK
-86 KNEFLYFVENI
+86 KDEFLRFVENV
-97 RPKLSKFSD
+97 RPKLSEFSD
-106 ALNRRIAEHPSVGNL
+106 KLNRRIVDHVSVDNL
-121 PERYDLMKR
+121 PERYDLMIR
-130 GIISDIEIFRS
+130 GIKSDIEIFRV

-157 QGITGGMTVQFQ
+157 QGITGAMTVEFE
-169 GQERTFPE
+169 GKERTFPE
-177 MKAFLESND
+177 MRGFLESND
-186 RDEREKAWKSMVN
+186 RTQREKAWKSMVT
-199 RWMDDSEELSEIYD
+199 RWMNNSDELSDIFD
-213 QLIKIRHQI
+213 KLIKIRHEI
-222 ALNAGFNSYTEYMFK
+222 AINSGFKSYTDYMFR
-237 AMHRFDYSVEDCL
+237 AMHRFDYSIEDCL
-250 TFHDSIEKVCMPI
+250 TFHKSIEEVCMPI
-263 IREINQRRRI
+263 VRKINSERKS
-273 AFGLDK
+273 AFGLTT

-295 NGESPLKPFK
+295 AGEPPLRPFETVDQMV
-305 SVQEMITKLS
+305 SKLS
-315 QLFHNMSEDLGN
+315 QLFHNMSNDLGT

-333 EMDTLDLETRK
+333 KMDTLDLETRK

-395 IDERSY
+395 IDERNY

-416 TQDEWDIFYQDS
+416 TQPEWNIFYEEQNDA
-428 DEVNRAR
+428 DRAKI
-435 LSHLEGVV
+435 SHLEGVIF
-443 YLLPWIATIDSFQ
+443 LLPWIATIDAFQ

-462 PNHTR
+462 PEHTR
-467 DERKE
+467 DERKMQ
-472 HWLSLREKF
+472 WISLRERF
-481 GSNMDWK
+481 GSVMDWEG
-488 DNENFRELSWQQQG
+488 NEDFRELSWQQQG
-502 HLYGVPFYYVEY
+502 HLFGVPFYYVEY

-532 EKALKDYSNA
+532 EKALNDYSNA

-552 DLFAAAELELG
+552 DLFEAAELKLG
-563 FDEEHLNSLITEVRV
+563 FDEKHLNSLINEVEI
-578 AMSELQ
+578 AMSEINS